1 MSKCRTLS
9 LSLGLFTAMLLS
21 IGQADAHAMLVTAD
35 PAPDSSVAGPAKISL
50 HFNEAIAARFSKFK
64 IAQANG
70 KAVVTKPTTAEDAKS
85 LSATPSAALT
95 PGQYK
100 VSWTA
105 VSGDDG
111 HKMQGTYKF
120 TVK

>member
-1 MSKCRTLS
+1 MSKSRTLG
-9 LSLGLFTAMLLS
+9 LSFGLFTAMLVS
-21 IGQADAHAMLVTAD
+21 IGQAEAHAVLVTGD
-35 PAPDSSVAGPAKISL
+35 PAPDSSVAAPAKITL
-50 HFNEAIAARFSKFK
+50 HFNEALAGRFSKFK
-64 IAQANG
+64 VARANG
-70 KAVVTKPTTAEDAKS
+70 KAVALKVAAAEDAKS
-85 LSATPSAALT
+85 LAAIPTAALT

-111 HKMQGTYKF
+111 HKMQGNYKF